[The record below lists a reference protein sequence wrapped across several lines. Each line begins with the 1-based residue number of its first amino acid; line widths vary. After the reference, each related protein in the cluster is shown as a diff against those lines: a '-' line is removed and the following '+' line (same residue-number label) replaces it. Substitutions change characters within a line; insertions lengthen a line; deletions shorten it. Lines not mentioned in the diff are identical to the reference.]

1 MSSVADDLKKEFGST
16 YLKLED
22 VAAKYLALE
31 PKTANNKAASND
43 LPFPVFRLSGN
54 KSPWLIS
61 PKDFADYVEKTAIQ
75 ARQAYRV

>member
-1 MSSVADDLKKEFGST
+1 MAAADDLKVEFGST

-31 PKTANNKAASND
+31 PKTANNKATANE
-43 LPFPVFRLSGN
+43 LPFPVFRLAGN
-54 KSPWLIS
+54 KSPWLVN